1 MKKKQTQQTQQQKM
15 NILLLMWVFFPASL
29 PRLSSVKPK
38 PKSVIIEKYE
48 AKRLVGGTIW
58 VKVPHK

>member
-1 MKKKQTQQTQQQKM
+1 M